1 MWSAP
6 SLRERGFVLQI
17 TPNAA
22 FYGKLRGYQYLKRF
36 QFLLLEQNRGT
47 TVHNVVISGTGLY
60 TPANSIS
67 NEELVQSFNTY
78 VQQFNADHAAAI
90 EAGDIQPLAESSAAF
105 IEKASGIKSRFVMD
119 KDGILDPQRMR
130 PHLPERSNDEMSVLC
145 EMAVGAANQALE
157 RAGKTAEDIDGVIV
171 ACSNLQRPY
180 PAIAIEVQ
188 HALGIQ
194 GFGFDMNVACSSATF
209 GIQTASNSVQ
219 LGQARAVLLI
229 SPEVCTGHLN
239 FRDRDSHFI
248 FGDAATAVVVERAD
262 LATSEHQ
269 FDIVSTKLLTT
280 YSNNIRNNFGFLNR
294 ASDEPADSPDKLFV
308 QEGRKV
314 FRDVCPMVAELI
326 GQHLQESQLDVAQV
340 KRFWLHQANLSMNH
354 LIVRKLLGRE
364 ASIEEAP
371 VILDTYA
378 NTSSAGSV
386 IAFHKYQDDLPSGSL
401 AVLSSFGAGY
411 SIGSV
416 ILRKR

>member
-1 MWSAP
+1 M
-6 SLRERGFVLQI
+6 
-17 TPNAA
+17 
-22 FYGKLRGYQYLKRF
+22 
-36 QFLLLEQNRGT
+36 
-47 TVHNVVISGTGLY
+47 HNVVISGTGLY

-67 NEELVQSFNTY
+67 NEELVESFNAY
-78 VQQFNADHAAAI
+78 VQQFNADNAEAI
-90 EAGDIQPLAESSAAF
+90 ERGDVQALAESSAAF

-119 KDGILDPQRMR
+119 KDGILDPQRMKPR
-130 PHLPERSNDEMSVLC
+130 LPERSNDEPSILC
-145 EMAVGAANQALE
+145 QMGVAAAEQALQ
-157 RAGKTAEDIDGVIV
+157 RAGRTAADVDAVIV

-188 HALGIQ
+188 QALGIN

-209 GIQTASNSVQ
+209 GIQTACNSVQ
-219 LGQARAVLLI
+219 LGQARAILVI
-229 SPEVCTGHLN
+229 SPEICTGHLN

-248 FGDAATAVVVERAD
+248 FGDAATAVLVERAD

-269 FDIVSTKLLTT
+269 FDIVSTKLLTQF
-280 YSNNIRNNFGFLNR
+280 SNNIRNNFGFLNR
-294 ASDEPADSPDKLFV
+294 AAEEGIDAADKLFV

-314 FRDVCPMVAELI
+314 FREVCPMVAELI
-326 GQHLQESQLDVAQV
+326 AQHLADNSISVSDV

-354 LIVRKLLGRE
+354 LIVKKLLGRDALE
-364 ASIEEAP
+364 SEAP
-371 VILDTYA
+371 VILDSYA

-386 IAFHKYQDDLPSGSL
+386 IALHKHQDDLPAGSL
-401 AVLSSFGAGY
+401 GVLSSFGAGY